1 MSCSYD
7 LLIIYSDKTRKVVCG
22 VTNYGVTKDGTLFY
36 FDKNGYR
43 SFVTISQVRFFGRL
57 FDYGDYDSEEELYNE

>member
-7 LLIIYSDKTRKVVCG
+7 LLIIYSDKTRKVIHG
-22 VTNYGVTKDGTLFY
+22 VANYGVDKDGILFY

-43 SFVTISQVRFFGRL
+43 SFVPISQVRFFGRL
-57 FDYGDYDSEEELYNE
+57 FDYGNEEGTE

>member
-22 VTNYGVTKDGTLFY
+22 VTNYGVTT
-36 FDKNGYR
+36 
-43 SFVTISQVRFFGRL
+43 
-57 FDYGDYDSEEELYNE
+57 YGPV

>member
-22 VTNYGVTKDGTLFY
+22 VTNYGVNKDGILFY

-43 SFVTISQVRFFGRL
+43 SFATISQVQFFGRL
-57 FDYGDYDSEEELYNE
+57 FDYGDYDSEEEIM

>member
-22 VTNYGVTKDGTLFY
+22 VTEYGTDEDNVLLY
-36 FDKNGYR
+36 FKKNGYR
-43 SFVTISQVRFFGRL
+43 SFVPITQVRFFGRM
-57 FDYGDYDSEEELYNE
+57 FDYDNCDKEELPYE

>member
-1 MSCSYD
+1 MCCSYD

-22 VTNYGVTKDGTLFY
+22 VTNYGVTKDSTLFY

-43 SFVTISQVRFFGRL
+43 SFVTISQVRFFGRM
-57 FDYGDYDSEEELYNE
+57 FDYDNCDKEELPYE

>member
-1 MSCSYD
+1 MSYSYD
-7 LLIIYSDKTRKVVCG
+7 LLIVYSDKTRKVIHG
-22 VTNYGVTKDGTLFY
+22 VTNYGVNKDSILFY

-57 FDYGDYDSEEELYNE
+57 FDYGNEEGTE